1 MNKKYKPC
9 KKCRKCYYGGPV
21 NLWVDGKMLYSC
33 DYYILTGKRRPC
45 PAGPG
50 CTAYNP
56 RNKAERT
63 DPNYLTRAR
72 KETN

>member
-1 MNKKYKPC
+1 MKP
-9 KKCRKCYYGGPV
+9 KFKTPAKCRKCFYSGPT
-21 NLWVDGKMLYSC
+21 NFIIDGKMLYSC
-33 DYYILTGKRRPC
+33 DYFLITGKRRPC

-50 CTAYNP
+50 CTVYSP